1 MQIWKGRNMKRT
13 WNCLLLGILLSVAGV
28 GTTALAQEEV
38 TVKGEVL
45 DMSCYMAK
53 GAKGPEHRACAQ
65 TCVQKGAPIGILT
78 GAGDVYLLVDDH
90 DNPDAYEAAKKLA
103 GDQAEITGKK
113 FSRGGATAIVG
124 GKSKGL

>member
-1 MQIWKGRNMKRT
+1 MKRT
-13 WNCLLLGILLSVAGV
+13 WSCLVLGVLLTVAGA
-28 GTTALAQEEV
+28 GTTALAQEDI
-38 TVKGEVL
+38 TVKGEVV
-45 DMSCYMAK
+45 DMSCYMSK

-65 TCVQKGAPIGILT
+65 NCVKTGTPIGILT

-90 DNPDAYEAAKKLA
+90 DKPEAYESAKKLA

-113 FSRGGATAIVG
+113 FSRGGVAAIMV